1 MNSQTRRLHY
11 FFFGQNFSDGVRITL
26 SILLPAL
33 VLAQLGHF
41 AEGLTIS
48 TGALCLSITDMP
60 GPVGHKR
67 NGMLAA
73 LGFVLLASVLTGLVA
88 RQPWLLGAAVALQAF
103 VFTMLL
109 VWGARA
115 AAVGTAALLAMVLTL
130 ARPLPLAE
138 VLPHALQLGLGGAW
152 YMGLALLVHRV
163 QPYRPAQQ
171 AVGECVHA
179 LAYFLDLKARFYD
192 PSTDLDDDFRRLVA
206 QQVVVNEK
214 QEAVRELL
222 FRTRQIVNES
232 TSTGRRLVL
241 TFVET
246 VDLFEHVTAIHYD
259 YAHVRAVFGESG
271 ILPEVSRLIRE
282 IGAEIDHL
290 GAAIQAGR
298 PYTRPSGNL
307 GAGLAQLQSHVAALD
322 AEPKAAGRTRVLRKI
337 LVNLRDII
345 KRVENI
351 RRYFDESLLPQ
362 RNRRRAAEHARF
374 VAHQDLE
381 PGAFRQ
387 NLTRHSAVFR
397 HAVRMMLACVLA
409 FTLAETL
416 WQGRHSYWILMTV
429 TVMLKPGFSLTRQRN
444 VQRIVGTLAGGALGA
459 ALLWLLPQ
467 AEGRLLV
474 LLGCMLVAF
483 SVQRTYYAVSVLF
496 LTVCVLV
503 LFSFLGLGYLG
514 IFEER
519 VIDTLMGCGIAFA
532 AGYFLF
538 PRWESEQLH
547 DFMAAVLKA
556 NLAYLRQLAD
566 RLGGRPPAPTAYKLL
581 RKEVYVASANLAAAF
596 QRMLSEPKST
606 QRHPREIHEFV
617 VLNHILTSN
626 IASLT
631 AALPEVPRA
640 IPAPALESRRA
651 LASAATALQKSLA
664 RLQPQA
670 PAPPAEPRFLEPTPA
685 LAAAPTDKPL
695 LEQLAFLQKVSTDIG
710 KVTEA
715 IAQG

>member
-33 VLAQLGHF
+33 VLGQLGHF

-48 TGALCLSITDMP
+48 TGAVCVSITDMP
-60 GPVGHKR
+60 GPVAHKR

-73 LGFVLLASVLTGLVA
+73 IGFVLGTALLTGAVA
-88 RQPWLLGAAVALQAF
+88 GQVPLLGLAVAGQAF
-103 VFTMLL
+103 FFTMFL

-130 ARPLPLAE
+130 AQPMPLAQ
-138 VLPHALQLGLGGAW
+138 VLQHGLLLLLGGAW

-179 LAYFLDLKARFYD
+179 LAYFLNLKARFYD

-222 FRTRQIVNES
+222 FRTRQIVNET

-246 VDLFEHVTAIHYD
+246 VDLYEHVTAIHYD
-259 YAHVRAVFGESG
+259 YATVRAVFGQSG
-271 ILPEVSRLIRE
+271 VLGEVSKLIRQ
-282 IGAEIDHL
+282 IGTEVDHL

-298 PYTRPSGNL
+298 PYPRPPIDL

-322 AEPKAAGRTRVLRKI
+322 AEPRAAGRTRVLKKI

-351 RRYFDESLLPQ
+351 RRYFDESLLPKPSAS
-362 RNRRRAAEHARF
+362 RAAEHVQF

-381 PGAFRQ
+381 RSAFRE
-387 NLTRHSAVFR
+387 NLTMSSAVFR
-397 HAVRMMLACVLA
+397 HAVRMTLACTVA
-409 FTLAETL
+409 FVLAETL
-416 WQGRHSYWILMTV
+416 WQGSHSYWILMTV

-444 VQRIVGTLAGGALGA
+444 MERIVGTLAGGALGA
-459 ALLWLLPQ
+459 AVLWLVP
-467 AEGRLLV
+467 ASEARFAFMLV
-474 LLGCMLVAF
+474 FMVVAF
-483 SVQRTYYAVSVLF
+483 SLQRTYYAVSVLF
-496 LTVCVLV
+496 ITAYILI

-514 IFEER
+514 IIEER
-519 VIDTLMGCGIAFA
+519 VVDTLIGCAIAFS

-538 PRWESEQLH
+538 PRWESEQLS
-547 DFMAAVLKA
+547 DFMAATLRA

-566 RLGGRPPAPTAYKLL
+566 RLAGRPLAPTTYKLV

-596 QRMLSEPKST
+596 QRMLTEPKSK
-606 QRHPREIHEFV
+606 QHKPRETHEFV
-617 VLNHILTSN
+617 VLNHIMSSS
-626 IASLT
+626 IASLS
-631 AALPEVPRA
+631 ASLPEGA
-640 IPAPALESRRA
+640 AASAESRRA
-651 LASAATALQKSLA
+651 LTSAIAALQKSLDKLVPPA
-664 RLQPQA
+664 A
-670 PAPPAEPRFLEPTPA
+670 PSVAEPRFLEPAPA
-685 LAAAPTDKPL
+685 LTAAPTDKPL
-695 LEQLAFLQKVSTDIG
+695 LEQLAFLQKVSADIS
-710 KVTEA
+710 KVAED
-715 IAQG
+715 ILN